1 MAEIKINP
9 SNDFHNYKIEFAVKN
24 EDSTSVSLFT
34 VLRLIT
40 FESLYCIPGEFIS
53 AILFLIFMHVIMRL
67 ILYDCQKSIKKN
79 DLQSTWYWE
88 ISFLVL

>member
-9 SNDFHNYKIEFAVKN
+9 SKDFHNYKIEFAVKN
-24 EDSTSVSLFT
+24 EDSTSVSLFI

-53 AILFLIFMHVIMRL
+53 AILFLICMHVIMRL

>member
-9 SNDFHNYKIEFAVKN
+9 SKDFHNYKIEFAVKN
-24 EDSTSVSLFT
+24 EDSTSVSLFI

-40 FESLYCIPGEFIS
+40 FESLYCIPGGFIS

>member
-9 SNDFHNYKIEFAVKN
+9 SKDFHNYKIEFAVKN

-34 VLRLIT
+34 VLRLI
-40 FESLYCIPGEFIS
+40 LYCIPGEFIS

-67 ILYDCQKSIKKN
+67 ILYDCQKSIKKMTYN
-79 DLQSTWYWE
+79 LHG
-88 ISFLVL
+88 IGKFHF

>member
-9 SNDFHNYKIEFAVKN
+9 SKDFHNYKIEFAVKN

-53 AILFLIFMHVIMRL
+53 AILFLICMHVIMRL
-67 ILYDCQKSIKKN
+67 ILYDCQKSIKKMTYN
-79 DLQSTWYWE
+79 LHG
-88 ISFLVL
+88 IGKFHF

>member
-9 SNDFHNYKIEFAVKN
+9 SKDFHNYKIEFAVKN

-40 FESLYCIPGEFIS
+40 FESL
-53 AILFLIFMHVIMRL
+53 
-67 ILYDCQKSIKKN
+67 
-79 DLQSTWYWE
+79 
-88 ISFLVL
+88 